1 MPFRRGSSRT
11 VLPLR
16 GQRRKSAWSLGP
28 GGPGVTSL
36 TAVGS
41 SLVGAGLVPTVE
53 ALTVVRI
60 RGQLL
65 IQANT
70 AVGTQD
76 HMTGAFGIGITQLPA
91 FTAGIASLPTPITE
105 ADDENWLFHTFFA
118 VAPPAGGETWGDSGS
133 AMLRVEVDSKAMRKM
148 ATDKALYAAVEVEA
162 ENGTIELAVYFDSR
176 VLFKLP

>member
-1 MPFRRGSSRT
+1 
-11 VLPLR
+11 
-16 GQRRKSAWSLGP
+16 
-28 GGPGVTSL
+28 
-36 TAVGS
+36 
-41 SLVGAGLVPTVE
+41 
-53 ALTVVRI
+53 
-60 RGQLL
+60 
-65 IQANT
+65 
-70 AVGTQD
+70 
-76 HMTGAFGIGITQLPA
+76 MTGAFGIGITQLPA

-176 VLFKLP
+176 VLYRGHQASTNQRGTDSSQRRNAGSTGTERPRTLTPLAP